1 MTKEKKKLMPMD
13 GIYFLIPVF
22 YPKKFLKTAY
32 NLHFT
37 IIFNS
42 LDRQGMVD

>member
-1 MTKEKKKLMPMD
+1 MTEEKKKLMPMD
-13 GIYFLIPVF
+13 GIYSLIPVF
-22 YPKKFLKTAY
+22 YPKILLITAY
-32 NLHFT
+32 NLQFT